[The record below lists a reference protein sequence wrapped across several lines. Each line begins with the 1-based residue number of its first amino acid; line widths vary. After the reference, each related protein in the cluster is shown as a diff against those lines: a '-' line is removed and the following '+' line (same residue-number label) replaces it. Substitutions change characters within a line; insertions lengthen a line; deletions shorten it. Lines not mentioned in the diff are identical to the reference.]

1 MRLTLLIPELIWP
14 EPADAQTLDGLCL
27 PALGTLLARADERR
41 DEASDNS
48 SDALIAHAF
57 RLSED
62 VPYAPL
68 RLLGEGGTP
77 GDAHWACADPVHLRL
92 HQERL
97 ILADGR
103 TLGVADEEAREI
115 IASLN
120 AHFADAGTFHAAAAD
135 RWYLRLAQPTE
146 FSAPSLS
153 TMAGRRVER
162 QLPEDAGTAWLRKLL
177 NEAQMLL
184 HMHPVNA
191 RREESGRMAINSLWL
206 WGPGCVPGNLPA
218 SYGRVRT
225 NHPFARGLALAC
237 GADCGSA
244 PASLAAL
251 LAEPGARQAAT
262 GPSADAPSGDVLVV
276 LDDLLRAVQYEDPD
290 AWRDGIQRLETDWFA
305 PLAAEIRRGRL
316 TLDLHSS
323 TIYGL
328 LSWHIGRR
336 DLWRFWRRAATV
348 GGIARRLSG
357 TPK

>member
-14 EPADAQTLDGLCL
+14 EPADTQTLDGLSL
-27 PALGTLLARADERR
+27 PALGTLLARGSEVRE
-41 DEASDNS
+41 EAADNS
-48 SDALIAHAF
+48 SDALIARAF
-57 RLSED
+57 KLSED

-103 TLGVADEEAREI
+103 TLEVAEEEASQI

-135 RWYLRLAQPTE
+135 RWYLRLAQPTD

-206 WGPGCVPGNLPA
+206 WGPGCVPANLPA
-218 SYGRVRT
+218 SYGTVRT
-225 NHPFARGLALAC
+225 DHPFARGLALAT

-244 PASLAAL
+244 PPSLAAL
-251 LAEPGARQAAT
+251 LSELGARQA
-262 GPSADAPSGDVLVV
+262 DAAAGDVLVV

-290 AWRDGIQRLETDWFA
+290 AWRDRILRLESDWFA
-305 PLAAEIRRGRL
+305 PLAAEIRRGRIE
-316 TLDLHSS
+316 LDLRSS

-328 LSWHIGRR
+328 LSWHIGRG
-336 DLWRFWRRAATV
+336 DLWRFWRRAVTM
-348 GGIARRLSG
+348 GSIARRLSG
-357 TPK
+357 SPR